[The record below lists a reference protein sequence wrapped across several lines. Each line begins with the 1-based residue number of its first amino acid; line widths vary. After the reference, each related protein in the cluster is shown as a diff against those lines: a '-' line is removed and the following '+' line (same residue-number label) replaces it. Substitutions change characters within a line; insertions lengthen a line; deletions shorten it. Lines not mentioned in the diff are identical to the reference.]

1 MTRVSPRRWTA
12 FVTSWPCLLALC
24 LFSGSP
30 APAQSPGLHPPA
42 ASPSSASANL
52 AGRQQFAK
60 WRTQIEQALFIPN
73 PLPALTP
80 RNYGSF
86 TPVPGV
92 VAERVTYAT
101 LYGMRVPAIV
111 YRPEKLR
118 GRVPAIVVVNGHAG
132 DKTSWYAYYTGIL
145 YARAG
150 AVVLTYD
157 PIGEDERNSGRAS
170 ETRAHDTFV
179 PGAEMPPRLGGN
191 MIADVMQAVS
201 YLSQR
206 PDVDPARIAVAAY
219 SMGTF
224 HSAIA
229 GAIAPRIHALL
240 LSGGGN
246 LSGDGDY
253 WDLSPKV
260 MCQSGPYKA
269 LRFLGDRGAVLYA
282 LNQNRGSTFI
292 LNGTIDGLIVSPSTF
307 EPFFADLRDRTAAI
321 SGTRSNLFE
330 TFWFPDAGHRPS
342 FMTRPAALWLNAQLH
357 FPNWTEASI
366 RALPEVHITE
376 WATQTGAHIGRT
388 FATEASEGGIH
399 ALDAGVPTLSREQL
413 QAVPTDDWEQHKSD
427 FIWESWVER
436 ALAASQQ
443 VLPH

>member
-1 MTRVSPRRWTA
+1 MNVRA
-12 FVTSWPCLLALC
+12 LAIVLSAAV
-24 LFSGSP
+24 L
-30 APAQSPGLHPPA
+30 AQAVAQSQSTSSDQRVL
-42 ASPSSASANL
+42 SSATTNKPADK
-52 AGRQQFAK
+52 QQFEQ
-60 WRTQIEQALFIPN
+60 WRREIKHALFIPD
-73 PLPALTP
+73 PLPDIAP
-80 RNYGSF
+80 RNYASF
-86 TPVPGV
+86 SPVSGV

-111 YRPEKLR
+111 YRPSKPR
-118 GRVPAIVVVNGHAG
+118 GRLPGLVVVNGHSG
-132 DKTSWYAYYTGIL
+132 DKTAWYAYYTAIL

-150 AVVLTYD
+150 AVVVTYD
-157 PIGEDERNSGRAS
+157 PVGEDERNSGRNS
-170 ETRAHDTFV
+170 ETRIHDTVV
-179 PGAEMPPRLGGN
+179 PGAQMPERMGGQ
-191 MIADVMQAVS
+191 MIADIMQAVS
-201 YLSQR
+201 YLAQR
-206 PDVDPARIAVAAY
+206 PDVDAARIAVAGY
-219 SMGTF
+219 SMGSF

-229 GAIAPRIHALL
+229 GAIDPRIHALA

-246 LSGDGDY
+246 LDGANGY
-253 WDLSPKV
+253 WEASSKI
-260 MCQSGPYKA
+260 MCQGGPYKA
-269 LRFLGDRGAVLYA
+269 LSFLGDRGAVLYA
-282 LNQNRGSTFI
+282 LNQNRGATFI
-292 LNGTIDGLIVSPSTF
+292 LNGTIDGLIVSPNTF
-307 EPFFADLRDRTAAI
+307 EPFFADLRNRTAAI

-330 TFWFPDAGHRPS
+330 TFWFPGAGHRPS

-366 RALPEVHITE
+366 RALPEVHISE

-399 ALDAGVPTLSREQL
+399 ALDAGVPNLSREQL

>member
-30 APAQSPGLHPPA
+30 APAQSPGRHPPA
-42 ASPSSASANL
+42 ASPSSASTTF
-52 AGRQQFAK
+52 AGPQQFAK
-60 WRTQIEQALFIPN
+60 WRTQIEQALFIPD

-229 GAIAPRIHALL
+229 GAIAGALAPRIRALV

-253 WDLSPKV
+253 WDLSPKI

-282 LNQNRGSTFI
+282 LNQDRGATFI
-292 LNGTIDGLIVSPSTF
+292 INGTADPLIVSSHSF
-307 EPFFADLRDRTAAI
+307 EPFFEDVRNRTAAI
-321 SGTRSNLFE
+321 TGTRSRLFQ
-330 TFWFPDAGHRPS
+330 TAWIPDAGHRPS
-342 FMTRPAALWLNAQLH
+342 FVTRTAALWLQDQLH
-357 FPNWTEASI
+357 FPNWTAASI
-366 RALPEVHITE
+366 NAMGEVHISE
-376 WATQTGAHIGRT
+376 WAAKTGAHVAGG
-388 FATEASEGGIH
+388 ELGEGGVR
-399 ALDAGVPTLSREQL
+399 ALDAGVPAIPRDQL
-413 QAVPTDDWEQHKSD
+413 QAVPAAEWQQHKPD
-427 FIWESWVER
+427 FIYESWVDR
-436 ALAASQQ
+436 ARTAS
-443 VLPH
+443 PPR